1 MTMRAKG
8 VMVLAAQLA
17 LVLSVAGKYAWE
29 RAHCPM
35 VWTRTMQYDPERVI
49 RGRYLAL
56 TLRASACG
64 LTAGQRSHDYGW
76 NGQREWASFR
86 AQQWKVVPAA
96 QDGKLAPRLA
106 KDAQPEE
113 TELLTQRSDQPCE
126 MATLSA
132 PVEFFV
138 PEHEKGPFPLKP
150 GEELWA
156 QVTVPPS
163 GPPRPVRL
171 AVSDGKSWR
180 VLDLR

>member
-8 VMVLAAQLA
+8 VAVMVVQLA
-17 LVLSVAGKYAWE
+17 VVMSIAAKYAWE
-29 RAHCPM
+29 RAHCPR

-49 RGRYLAL
+49 RGRYLSL
-56 TLRASACG
+56 TLRADACG
-64 LTAGQRSHDYGW
+64 LPGGEVIPRRVEYVNNEWRTLGY
-76 NGQREWASFR
+76 RE
-86 AQQWKVVPAA
+86 WKVVPAVR
-96 QDGKLAPRLA
+96 DGKLVPRLA
-106 KDAQPEE
+106 KEDRPEA
-113 TELLTQRSDQPCE
+113 TMQLVASYADPCE
-126 MATLSA
+126 FGRLSE

-138 PEHEKGPFPLKP
+138 PEHANGPFPLKP

-156 QVTVPPS
+156 EVTVPPS

>member
-1 MTMRAKG
+1 MTTRAKG
-8 VMVLAAQLA
+8 VAVLIVQLA
-17 LVLSVAGKYAWE
+17 LVMSVAGKYAWE
-29 RAHCPM
+29 RAHCPR

-64 LTAGQRSHDYGW
+64 LPGGENTPDYGW
-76 NGQREWASFR
+76 NQKREWAVFH
-86 AQQWKVVPAA
+86 AQQWKVVTAA
-96 QDGKLAPRLA
+96 RDGKLVPRLA
-106 KDAQPEE
+106 KDDRPEE
-113 TELLTQRSDQPCE
+113 TQQLIKREGESCE
-126 MATLSA
+126 AATLSEA
-132 PVEFFV
+132 VEFFV
-138 PEHEKGPFPLKP
+138 PEHENGPFPLKK

-156 QVTVPPS
+156 EVTVPPS

>member
-8 VMVLAAQLA
+8 VALMVVQLA
-17 LVLSVAGKYAWE
+17 LVMSIAVKYAWE

-35 VWTRTMQYDPERVI
+35 VWTRAVQYDPERII

-56 TLRASACG
+56 TLRADACG
-64 LTAGQRSHDYGW
+64 LESGETAQDYGW
-76 NGQREWASFR
+76 NSHQEWASFH
-86 AQQWKVVPAA
+86 AQQWKVVPAVR
-96 QDGKLAPRLA
+96 DGKLAPRLA
-106 KDAQPEE
+106 KDDRPEE
-113 TELLTQRSDQPCE
+113 TEQLIQRKDAPCE
-126 MATLSA
+126 AATLSE

-138 PEHEKGPFPLKP
+138 PEHAKGPFPLKP

-156 QVTVPPS
+156 EVTVPPS